1 MNYGMIKRFD
11 IANGRGVRTSLFV
24 SGCTHHCNGCFQP
37 ETWDFG
43 YGRKYTEET
52 EKEILK
58 YLSDDVISGI
68 TILGGEPFEP
78 ENQMEVLHLVKAAKQ
93 LYPDKDIWI
102 YSGYTFNELHDKNKR
117 CFTEITENIL
127 ELIDVLVDG
136 EFHLD
141 EKDISL
147 HFRGSSNQRIIDV
160 KKSIKSGEIQLVDI
174 A

>member
-1 MNYGMIKRFD
+1 MNYGTIKKFD

-141 EKDISL
+141 EKDISF